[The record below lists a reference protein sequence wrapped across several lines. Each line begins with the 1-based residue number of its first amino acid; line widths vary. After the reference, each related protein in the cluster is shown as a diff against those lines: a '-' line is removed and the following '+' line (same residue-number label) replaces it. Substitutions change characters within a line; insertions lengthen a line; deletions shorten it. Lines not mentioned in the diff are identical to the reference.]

1 MRPWVS
7 DLTRWCVCVALLAA
21 IGLLARSCVPSP
33 GGAGEIWRKAQ
44 HYECDR
50 ACEWVRTL
58 MQPDNPMVSCCG
70 EADRFETDDYEVVNG
85 ELYAIIT
92 TGEGQMFNGLHVK
105 VPPGKLKWDAG
116 NPTGHGQIF
125 MNGPNNVY
133 CYVPPGGV

>member
-1 MRPWVS
+1 MRLAS
-7 DLTRWCVCVALLAA
+7 AAAATLILGGCDLSSVN
-21 IGLLARSCVPSP
+21 
-33 GGAGEIWRKAQ
+33 AGDIWRKAQ
-44 HYECDR
+44 HFECDR

-70 EADRFETDDYEVVNG
+70 EADRFEADDFEVVNG

-105 VPPGKLKWDAG
+105 VPSGKLKWDAG